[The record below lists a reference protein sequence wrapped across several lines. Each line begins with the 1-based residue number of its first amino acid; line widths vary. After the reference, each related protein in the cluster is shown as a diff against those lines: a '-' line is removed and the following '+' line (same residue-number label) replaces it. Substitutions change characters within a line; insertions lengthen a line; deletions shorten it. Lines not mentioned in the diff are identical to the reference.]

1 LFESASSWMLC
12 SIHHQLSQSTT
23 RNQKDIILHHFRKE
37 CNCNTN
43 FPEHDTK
50 PKRHYPAS
58 FPERMQLQNQV
69 FQSTT
74 RNQKDIILHHFRKE
88 CNYTTNFSRARHET
102 KKTLSCI
109 ISGKNAIAPPTF
121 PEYDTKPKRHYPASF
136 PERMQLQHQLSRARH
151 ETKNTLCSIRVC
163 LNLHL
168 PGCYVQ

>member
-1 LFESASSWMLC
+1 MLNSRLFESASSWMLC

-23 RNQKDIILHHFRKE
+23 RNQKDIILYHFRKE

-58 FPERMQLQNQV
+58 FPERMQLQHQL

-74 RNQKDIILHHFRKE
+74 RNQKDIILNHFRKE
-88 CNYTTNFSRARHET
+88 W
-102 KKTLSCI
+102 
-109 ISGKNAIAPPTF
+109 
-121 PEYDTKPKRHYPASF
+121 
-136 PERMQLQHQLSRARH
+136 M
-151 ETKNTLCSIRVC
+151 LCSIRVCLNLRLPGCYVQFAFVRICIFLDVMFNSRLFESASSWMLCSMSVC

-168 PGCYVQ
+168 PGCYVQFEFV